1 MPHLRLAAAQLNTVV
16 GDLSGNVERILA
28 ALAAS
33 EAAGADICVVPELAI
48 PGYPPED
55 LLLKPGFVADNLT
68 ALEKVAAAT
77 RRCAVVVGFVGAAPG
92 GVGLANAAAVC
103 AGGRVVG
110 VYRKRFLPNYGVFD
124 EQRWFV
130 PSDEPPPLFGVA
142 GALVGVSICEDVWF
156 DDGPVAQAGRA
167 GADVVVN
174 LNASPYNRGRRGER
188 LAMLSGRVAEAGC
201 AIAYVNQVGGQ
212 DELVFDGDSLI
223 VAADGSLIGSG
234 LQFAEDLVVVDLPI
248 GAQPPR
254 AVTELLPRIA
264 VTEPG
269 RTDHLPLAAVAP
281 RPALSDHAEVYA
293 ALVLGTRDYLRKN
306 GFTEAVIGLSGGI
319 DSSLVATVAVDAL
332 GASRVH
338 GISMPS
344 RYSSEGSRDDASA
357 LAERLGIDLKTVSI
371 EEAHVAFSSMLA
383 PLLGR
388 EPFGLTDEN
397 LQSRLRGVLLMAVS
411 NAKGW
416 IVLTTGNKSEMAT
429 GYSTLYG
436 DSAGGFAVIK
446 DVPKTLVYELCRY
459 RNTQAVLEGLP
470 GPIPDSVLDKP
481 PSAELRP
488 DQRDDQSLPPYE
500 ELDPVLQG
508 YVEGDRTAADLVAGG
523 FRPVRRGPG
532 GAPGRRRGVQAT
544 PDASRRP
551 HHDQGL
557 RQGPAHAHH
566 EPLPVLGRRGVGG
579 FGRWLRRR
587 SAAKA
592 WRGIDELAE
601 LVGVYCWVEN
611 RIFEICG
618 AWASAPDNDRRSRSD
633 DPDPALR
640 VWCAAVSRRHGLL
653 AARWAERLPVR
664 AGVDA
669 AALVAAPPGP
679 LPDALDALGTGADLS
694 AGVAAL
700 VQTVLP
706 RLQAVYAA
714 HGHTATPVSEA
725 PVLEV
730 LAAAQRVVGGEV
742 VVGRALVEG
751 TAEGLTR
758 DAVLGEALER
768 AFAATSVFPAV
779 PTS

>member
-16 GDLSGNVERILA
+16 GDLSGNVERVLA
-28 ALAAS
+28 ALAAA
-33 EAAGADICVVPELAI
+33 EAAGADLCVVPELAI

-55 LLLKPGFVADNLT
+55 LLLKPGFIADNVT

-77 RRCAVVVGFVGAAPG
+77 GQCAVVVGFVGAAPG
-92 GVGLANAAAVC
+92 GAGLANAAAVC

-142 GALVGVSICEDVWF
+142 GGWVGVSICEDVWF
-156 DDGPVAQAGRA
+156 DDGPVAHAGRA

-174 LNASPYNRGRRGER
+174 LNASPYNRGRRAER

-223 VAADGSLIGSG
+223 VDADGTLIGSG
-234 LQFAEDLVVVDLPI
+234 AQFAEDLVVVDLPI
-248 GAQPPR
+248 GSHPAR
-254 AVTELLPRIA
+254 TVTELLPRIA
-264 VTEPG
+264 VTEP
-269 RTDHLPLAAVAP
+269 RRADRPALAAAAP

-293 ALVLGTRDYLRKN
+293 ALVLGTRDYLAKN
-306 GFTEAVIGLSGGI
+306 GFSEAVIGLSGGI

-332 GASRVH
+332 GPSRVH

-344 RYSSEGSRDDASA
+344 RYSSDSSRDDAEV
-357 LAERLGIDLKTVSI
+357 LAERLGIDLKTVAI
-371 EEAHVAFSSMLA
+371 EEAHVAFSAMLA
-383 PLLGR
+383 PVLGR

-446 DVPKTLVYELCRY
+446 DVPKTLVYDLCRY

-508 YVEGDRTAADLVAGG
+508 YVEGDRTAAELVAEG
-523 FRPVRRGPG
+523 FDPAVVDQVVRLVDGAEYKRRQMPPG
-532 GAPGRRRGVQAT
+532 VRITTKA
-544 PDASRRP
+544 
-551 HHDQGL
+551 
-557 RQGPAHAHH
+557 
-566 EPLPVLGRRGVGG
+566 
-579 FGRWLRRR
+579 FG
-587 SAAKA
+587 K
-592 WRGIDELAE
+592 
-601 LVGVYCWVEN
+601 
-611 RIFEICG
+611 
-618 AWASAPDNDRRSRSD
+618 DRRMPITNRYRS
-633 DPDPALR
+633 
-640 VWCAAVSRRHGLL
+640 S
-653 AARWAERLPVR
+653 
-664 AGVDA
+664 
-669 AALVAAPPGP
+669 
-679 LPDALDALGTGADLS
+679 S
-694 AGVAAL
+694 
-700 VQTVLP
+700 
-706 RLQAVYAA
+706 
-714 HGHTATPVSEA
+714 
-725 PVLEV
+725 LEES
-730 LAAAQRVVGGEV
+730 GG
-742 VVGRALVEG
+742 G
-751 TAEGLTR
+751 
-758 DAVLGEALER
+758 
-768 AFAATSVFPAV
+768 
-779 PTS
+779 